1 VKQKSILSLLVLIIL
16 GLTSGCAVNKTSAT
30 VSPDVDLSKVKTFY
44 VIQQPKDQRGVERII
59 SDNLTARGFKATA
72 GPDPGK
78 PPADVDAVVTYV
90 DKWMWDLTMYLVELT
105 VVVRDPRNNYPMAT
119 ANSFHTSMTR
129 KSPPEMVDEVLTNIF
144 NAQSKNQGVK
154 Q

>member
-1 VKQKSILSLLVLIIL
+1 MKQKSILSLLVLIIF
-16 GLTSGCAVNKTSAT
+16 GLTSGCAVNKTSVT

-59 SDNLTARGFKATA
+59 SNNLVGRGFKATA

-78 PPADVDAVVTYV
+78 ALADVDAVVTYV
-90 DKWMWDLTMYLVELT
+90 DKWMWDITMYLVELT
-105 VVVRDPRNNYPMAT
+105 VVLRDPRNNYPMAT
-119 ANSFHTSMTR
+119 AQSFHTSMTR

-144 NAQSKNQGVK
+144 NAQSKNQGVA